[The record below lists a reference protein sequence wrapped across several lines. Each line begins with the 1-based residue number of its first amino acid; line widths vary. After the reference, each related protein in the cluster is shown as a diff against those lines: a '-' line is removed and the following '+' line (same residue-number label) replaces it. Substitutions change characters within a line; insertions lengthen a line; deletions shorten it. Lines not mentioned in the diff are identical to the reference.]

1 MRLIDA
7 DKLADRL
14 TKMWADALQ
23 DNDPFG
29 QGEMN
34 ALVGAI
40 RAVNEAPTIGE
51 LDSVKEQEQPLNPQ
65 EPVTPIYK
73 SDMQFCGACRYAIPN
88 TVNYCHHCGRKVN
101 WNS

>member
-7 DKLADRL
+7 DELADRL

-34 ALVGAI
+34 ALAGAI
-40 RAVNEAPTIGE
+40 RAVNEAPTVNGF
-51 LDSVKEQEQPLNPQ
+51 DSVKAQES
-65 EPVTPIYK
+65 VTPIYK

-88 TVNYCHHCGRKVN
+88 TINYCPRCGRKVKQN
-101 WNS
+101 DSN